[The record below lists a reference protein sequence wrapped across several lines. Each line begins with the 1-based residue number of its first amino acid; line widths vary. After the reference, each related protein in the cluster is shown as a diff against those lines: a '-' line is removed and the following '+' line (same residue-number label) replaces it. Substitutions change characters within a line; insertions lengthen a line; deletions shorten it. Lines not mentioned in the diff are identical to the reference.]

1 MEKEVYCC
9 FRSCWTGKLFVMWL
23 WSISA
28 VTGEPVHKCCGWSV
42 PSKRD
47 FDDPQLIRR
56 RFSYSVSY
64 CVGRSMTNQFPA
76 FVCLSLFHHIL
87 SKILLLYY
95 LQTPPPHAVP
105 AGKGTLPPLGGF
117 NENLVSWACRN
128 LQHFFYLQKMHH
140 LVKKKA
146 WRGLWESRSFAVQ
159 KEISNQE
166 TTTT

>member
-9 FRSCWTGKLFVMWL
+9 FRSCWTGKHFVTWL
-23 WSISA
+23 RSIFA

-42 PSKRD
+42 PSNRD
-47 FDDPQLIRR
+47 FDDLQLIRR

-64 CVGRSMTNQFPA
+64 CVGWSMTNQFPA
-76 FVCLSLFHHIL
+76 FICLDVFHDIL
-87 SKILLLYY
+87 SKILLLYC
-95 LQTPPPHAVP
+95 LQTPPAHAVP
-105 AGKGTLPPLGGF
+105 AGKGTLPPLGGS
-117 NENLVSWACRN
+117 NENLASRACRN
-128 LQHFFYLQKMHH
+128 SQHFYLQKMHH

-146 WRGLWESRSFAVQ
+146 GRALWESSGFAVQ